1 MNGTHRIVLH
11 YSFWAVMILGSIFI
25 LGNTNCTAQS
35 LPFLPDELTQVL
47 ESGLPKTLP
56 SPAETGR
63 FKKLPAG
70 DGFVWLAE
78 STATLKKGNK
88 LAFSKTFDVPLK
100 EDDVGFVAVR
110 CRIVD
115 ADNNANEPRPGRVLI
130 HIGDRETLRQTA
142 LYHKGTIGREWGW
155 YFHPFRAAKS
165 LAANT
170 GRIRLSFDV
179 QPQRVEIEDVR
190 LYVAP
195 SGFDMSRLPH
205 DGSWVSGP

>member
-11 YSFWAVMILGSIFI
+11 YSFWAVMILGYFFI

-56 SPAETGR
+56 SPVETGR

-88 LAFSKTFDVPLK
+88 LAFKNV
-100 EDDVGFVAVR
+100 
-110 CRIVD
+110 
-115 ADNNANEPRPGRVLI
+115 
-130 HIGDRETLRQTA
+130 
-142 LYHKGTIGREWGW
+142 
-155 YFHPFRAAKS
+155 
-165 LAANT
+165 
-170 GRIRLSFDV
+170 
-179 QPQRVEIEDVR
+179 
-190 LYVAP
+190 
-195 SGFDMSRLPH
+195 
-205 DGSWVSGP
+205 